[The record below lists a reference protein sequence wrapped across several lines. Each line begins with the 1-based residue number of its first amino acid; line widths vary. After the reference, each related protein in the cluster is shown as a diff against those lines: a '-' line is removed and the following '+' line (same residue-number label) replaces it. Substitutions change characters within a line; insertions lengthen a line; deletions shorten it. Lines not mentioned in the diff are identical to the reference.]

1 MRMTQDEFDREK
13 QYQVVMRFVRKMLT
27 DGLISEEEYYHID
40 TKYRQKLR
48 PITGDLLS
56 GKSLLC
62 SPGRVNMSLGKGA

>member
-13 QYQVVMRFVRKMLT
+13 QYQVVMCFVRKMLT

-40 TKYRQKLR
+40 TKYRQKLC